1 MKIKNTLH
9 KLALKLGNNPKLA
22 FARLL
27 QGGLIFLFGSLILI
41 FSERIIN
48 DSIQQE
54 LVAILGVIVASMGA
68 LLALLGYLSM
78 SVLRIYHIIND
89 KDQQ

>member
-1 MKIKNTLH
+1 MTLKNKLH

-41 FSERIIN
+41 LSERMIS

-54 LVAILGVIVASMGA
+54 LMAILGIIVAAVGI

-78 SVLRIYHIIND
+78 SVLRLYHIINN
-89 KDQQ
+89 KD

>member
-1 MKIKNTLH
+1 MKLKNKLH

-41 FSERIIN
+41 LSERVIVE
-48 DSIQQE
+48 SIQQE
-54 LVAILGVIVASMGA
+54 LMATLGIIIAGIGVLVALV
-68 LLALLGYLSM
+68 GYLSM
-78 SVLRIYHIIND
+78 SIFRLYHIINT
-89 KDQQ
+89 KD